1 MKTEIATKQDIKLLV
16 DTFYEKVKID
26 ATIGFFF
33 TEVVQV
39 DWENHLPKMY
49 EFWENIA
56 FSTGNYKGNPIEIHK
71 AIHIQHA
78 MNQYHFDHWLR
89 IFLNT
94 IDELFEGDKAAF
106 IKERATSIST
116 FMKIKIVYN

>member
-39 DWENHLPKMY
+39 KWEKEWENVK
-49 EFWENIA
+49 FCSDRCRKN
-56 FSTGNYKGNPIEIHK
+56 KVEIK
-71 AIHIQHA
+71 
-78 MNQYHFDHWLR
+78 
-89 IFLNT
+89 
-94 IDELFEGDKAAF
+94 
-106 IKERATSIST
+106 
-116 FMKIKIVYN
+116 

>member
-1 MKTEIATKQDIKLLV
+1 MKTEIDTKQDIKLLV

-39 DWENHLPKMY
+39 NWENHLPKMY

-71 AIHIQHA
+71 GHYPEKCV
-78 MNQYHFDHWLR
+78 N
-89 IFLNT
+89 
-94 IDELFEGDKAAF
+94 
-106 IKERATSIST
+106 
-116 FMKIKIVYN
+116 IKI

>member
-33 TEVVQV
+33 KEVVQV
-39 DWENHLPKMY
+39 NWENHLPKMY

-56 FSTGNYKGNPIEIHK
+56 FSTGNYKGNPIELHK
-71 AIHIQHA
+71 AIHILHT
-78 MNQYHFDHWLR
+78 MTPNHFDHWLR
-89 IFLNT
+89 VFSTT
-94 IDELFEGDKAAF
+94 IDELFEGNKAAYL
-106 IKERATSIST
+106 KERATSIAT

>member
-1 MKTEIATKQDIKLLV
+1 
-16 DTFYEKVKID
+16 
-26 ATIGFFF
+26 
-33 TEVVQV
+33 
-39 DWENHLPKMY
+39 MY